1 MFWART
7 RSDAGDAE
15 QFATGRPMSAGFR
28 LLVPGYASAGSHHLA
43 PGYNSAHVENLRLAL
58 RSTVVSQQP
67 RAAPQYMSIGTSLFA
82 RFRNVAR
89 LRPVLPLARSRIF
102 VTFVMFRMMTVH
114 DVMRDINQCGTALVH
129 GGKMLEILR
138 RVWSEDDGQD
148 IAEYAMML
156 AVILLI
162 VAATVSSIGTN
173 ANTVFSNAAN
183 KLTTA

>member
-1 MFWART
+1 
-7 RSDAGDAE
+7 
-15 QFATGRPMSAGFR
+15 MS
-28 LLVPGYASAGSHHLA
+28 L
-43 PGYNSAHVENLRLAL
+43 
-58 RSTVVSQQP
+58 
-67 RAAPQYMSIGTSLFA
+67 GTSFVAGCRKFA
-82 RFRNVAR
+82 G
-89 LRPVLPLARSRIF
+89 LSPPLPLVQYCIF

-114 DVMRDINQCGTALVH
+114 DVMRSINQCGTALVH